1 MYTTNDIHTDSQI
14 YLEIEFSMESKRIER
29 WKDQESIARQSCP
42 FYGIIAAALHLKGEK
57 IEMKMETT
65 FE

>member
-1 MYTTNDIHTDSQI
+1 
-14 YLEIEFSMESKRIER
+14 MEPKWIER
-29 WKDQESIARQSCP
+29 WKDQESITRQSCP
-42 FYGIIAAALHLKGEK
+42 FYGIIEAALHLKGEK